1 MNNNFTHKKAMNVVV
16 TTRYRRTLVTFAV
29 FDPGVSRQKCQ
40 RRKLNEIC
48 IEIQFKIKRSLV
60 KFAVFDEKDVGSCQ
74 KRTKICTGIQVI
86 SQLKVI

>member
-1 MNNNFTHKKAMNVVV
+1 MNVVV
-16 TTRYRRTLVTFAV
+16 TTRYRRTLVKFAV
-29 FDPGVSRQKCQ
+29 FDEEDPGVREERCQ

-74 KRTKICTGIQVI
+74 KRTEVCTGIQVI
-86 SQLKVI
+86 SQIKVT